1 MVETFLN
8 THMTRLS
15 CSYEPAESRT
25 PGSWPCS
32 SDVKVCVCLCVRV
45 SLSDK
50 SAETAC
56 DPSVHSVRHV
66 SMNIYYSLNCPS
78 KTGPGRGTPLLH
90 SLPTLTLNIQPQEEK
105 PRSPGPSERP
115 PTLEESMR
123 QLERGI
129 QTGSLCFHF
138 EVFKMQIGAEYWII
152 ILRCTMFIDV
162 NEWQAGTF
170 VLLFYYFKQDLVCP
184 SRLCEGS

>member
-32 SDVKVCVCLCVRV
+32 SDVKVCVCVCRCQRKVLRQHVIQVCT
-45 SLSDK
+45 LSVMFQWIFI
-50 SAETAC
+50 TA
-56 DPSVHSVRHV
+56 
-66 SMNIYYSLNCPS
+66 LNCPSS